1 LTPLSVTPPSP
12 LTSAHFIFF
21 THISQLCTERNF
33 FKEGRV
39 AWLTALSPTQSLF
52 FAVYPVFSNALVPGH
67 IFLGRRKDKRTA
79 SKSSAPSWQ
88 ANATLPK
95 KNKIWK
101 KFEWKAVGAVG
112 GTGGQ
117 EHPLKH
123 ISDGRL
129 ISGGV

>member
-39 AWLTALSPTQSLF
+39 AWLTALSPTQWQF

-95 KNKIWK
+95 KTKYGKNSNGKQWAQWG
-101 KFEWKAVGAVG
+101 E
-112 GTGGQ
+112 
-117 EHPLKH
+117 P
-123 ISDGRL
+123 
-129 ISGGV
+129 GVRNTH